1 MFSFESMI
9 AWRFL
14 KESRLQ
20 TILIL
25 LGIIIG
31 VSVQIFLSSLIS
43 GLQRNLIEQTVGDS
57 PHILLKAQENSPQS
71 ILQKG
76 NQSLVIPIITAAKKD
91 AYILS
96 YQPLLKKLD
105 TFPNLKIVS
114 CLLYTSRCV

>member
-57 PHILLKAQENSPQS
+57 PHIIKSPR
-71 ILQKG
+71 K
-76 NQSLVIPIITAAKKD
+76 
-91 AYILS
+91 
-96 YQPLLKKLD
+96 
-105 TFPNLKIVS
+105 
-114 CLLYTSRCV
+114 